1 MAYPEPCKHPC
12 APHPASGRRHEP
24 DTTTTT
30 PLPSSKLTVRP
41 SGEQALRPDEQAS
54 RDIPVIV
61 WADNDDQYVMINDH
75 GAAVPLSGGP
85 SCDSVACIT
94 GIAPQIISAAVNVA
108 VVLRSGTMRGMVG
121 ELGVA
126 PAELVPGEVQLS
138 VVVPVYGC
146 ADCLAALHDRLTRS
160 VAQITDRYELVFVDD
175 RSQDSGWEVLGRPA
189 QRDGHVRAFRLSR
202 NFGQD
207 AAITAGLSKAQGE
220 WAVVMDCDLQEA
232 PEDIPR
238 MWTAAG
244 EGYDVVRTIRRR
256 WRHSPVR
263 RRASRSYRRLTQ
275 ETDVRSDYS
284 NLSLISRQVIDA
296 FLRLRDRDREYMIA
310 LDWLGFDATAIEIDH
325 AERHAGQSGYT
336 LRKLVRVALDGMF
349 FPTTVLLRLVVLLGF
364 IIALAGIVLAAFEV
378 VDYIVEPDKS
388 VAGYTSLAVLLLL
401 LAGFIILSVGVVGLY
416 VGRIFEQVKERPLF
430 LIDAQTE
437 GQDLSWPIVE
447 SLSQAAGPDS
457 EAPEAPAANA

>member
-1 MAYPEPCKHPC
+1 
-12 APHPASGRRHEP
+12 
-24 DTTTTT
+24 
-30 PLPSSKLTVRP
+30 
-41 SGEQALRPDEQAS
+41 
-54 RDIPVIV
+54 
-61 WADNDDQYVMINDH
+61 
-75 GAAVPLSGGP
+75 
-85 SCDSVACIT
+85 
-94 GIAPQIISAAVNVA
+94 
-108 VVLRSGTMRGMVG
+108 MRGMVG
-121 ELGVA
+121 ELAVA
-126 PAELVPGEVQLS
+126 SAELVPGEVQLS

-160 VAQITDRYELVFVDD
+160 LAQITDRYELVFIDD
-175 RSQDSGWEVLGRPA
+175 RSQDSGWEVLGRLT
-189 QRDGHVRAFRLSR
+189 QRDAHVRAFRLSR

-207 AAITAGLSKAQGE
+207 AAITAGLSKARGQ

-238 MWTAAG
+238 MWAAAG
-244 EGYDVVRTIRRR
+244 EGYDVVRTIRQG

-263 RRASRSYRRLTQ
+263 RWASRSYRRLTQ

-296 FLRLRDRDREYMIA
+296 FLRLRGRDREYMIA

-336 LRKLVRVALDGMF
+336 FGRLVRVALDGMF
-349 FPTTVLLRLVVLLGF
+349 FRSTLLLRLVVLLGF
-364 IIALAGIVLAAFEV
+364 MIALAGIVLAAFEV
-378 VDYIVEPDKS
+378 VDHIVEPDKS